1 MSRKRKYSNEFR
13 LKIIS
18 EYLSS
23 QFGGFK
29 RIGKKYGI
37 HHSIVKGWV
46 HRYELHGA
54 EGLFKTSG
62 SYSSEFKIYVIEY
75 MHANN
80 MSLNETAHHFCIPS
94 TSTVAKWERQYYEE
108 GAEVSAP

>member
-13 LKIIS
+13 LKIVS

-37 HHSIVKGWV
+37 YHSIVKGWV

-54 EGLFKTSG
+54 EGLFKTLG
-62 SYSSEFKIYVIEY
+62 SYSGEFKIYVIEY
-75 MHANN
+75 MHAN
-80 MSLNETAHHFCIPS
+80 SVRFASRSIVHTRGRS
-94 TSTVAKWERQYYEE
+94 VK
-108 GAEVSAP
+108 VSPT